1 MKKLIACF
9 IACCLVLP
17 LGMAYASPEAP
28 GIDFDMADAYI
39 TGVDFTYPVVDLGD
53 DAQSETINGMI
64 ETDALA
70 PFASW
75 EEGKTAEGGLVAI
88 WQEGDILSL
97 AYDVLAMTPGAAH
110 PQRLYYTAVYDVKQ
124 AVRLNLN
131 DLADVKKI
139 AAFLSQRGNLQPGL
153 DAAEEAVFTAQA
165 DYVAG
170 LGADAIESMLL
181 NEGYQ
186 YGQDPSL
193 SQSFSFLG
201 EGDELMIVLSVPYAL
216 GDWAVF
222 ALPMAE
228 VGK

>member
-1 MKKLIACF
+1 
-9 IACCLVLP
+9 
-17 LGMAYASPEAP
+17 
-28 GIDFDMADAYI
+28 
-39 TGVDFTYPVVDLGD
+39 
-53 DAQSETINGMI
+53 MI

-124 AVRLNLN
+124 ATRLILS
-131 DLADVKKI
+131 DLADIKKA
-139 AAFLSQRGNLQPGL
+139 AAFLSQRENLQPGL
-153 DAAEEAVFTAQA
+153 NATEEAVFTAQA
-165 DYVAG
+165 DYMAG
-170 LGADAIESMLL
+170 LGADEIESMLV

-186 YGQDPSL
+186 YGQDVSL
-193 SQSFSFLG
+193 SQSFFFLG

>member
-1 MKKLIACF
+1 MKKIIACF
-9 IACCLVLP
+9 IACLMLP
-17 LGMAYASPEAP
+17 LGAAYASQEAS
-28 GIDFDMADAYI
+28 GLDFDMTEAYI

-53 DAQSETINGMI
+53 DGQSEVINGMI
-64 ETDALA
+64 EADALA

-88 WQEGDILSL
+88 WREGDILSL
-97 AYDVLAMTPGAAH
+97 AYDVLSITPGAAH
-110 PQRLYYTAVYDVKQ
+110 PQRLYYTAVYDIGK
-124 AVRLNLN
+124 AARLALGEV
-131 DLADVKKI
+131 ADIQKT
-139 AAFLSQRGNLQPGL
+139 AAFLSQKENLKPGL
-153 DAAEEAVFTAQA
+153 GAAEEAVFAAQA

-170 LGADAIESMLL
+170 LLADAIESMLV

-186 YGQDPSL
+186 AGQDPSL
-193 SQSFSFLG
+193 SQSFFFLG

-222 ALPMAE
+222 ALPGAQ